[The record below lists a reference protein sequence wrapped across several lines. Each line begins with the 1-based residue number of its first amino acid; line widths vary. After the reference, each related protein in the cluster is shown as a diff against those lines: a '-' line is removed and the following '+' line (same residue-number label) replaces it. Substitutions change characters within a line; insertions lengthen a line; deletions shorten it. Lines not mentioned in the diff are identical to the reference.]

1 MDHLNEKID
10 PGKILNLQKYQY
22 AERLYIHGQVPANT
36 SRVGTVTVSNLG
48 DFMCQFITGSFTTLA
63 LNIAAIVDT
72 QVNYLSGQ
80 LIDGNG
86 NKRLFNTRIPFQL
99 LLSPGRR
106 KDATSSTVLTDPVG
120 NNLFYPLPFEYL
132 FPASTQIQMD
142 VNNTS
147 DTDNYYEITLHGFR
161 VLGKT
166 TLEGRDS
173 NEITV
178 V

>member
-1 MDHLNEKID
+1 MDHLNERVD
-10 PGKILNLQKYQY
+10 PETILNLQKKQY

-36 SRVGTVTVSNLG
+36 SRTGFVDVSNLG

-63 LNIAAIVDT
+63 LNVAVIVDT

-106 KDATSSTVLTDPVG
+106 KDATSTTVLTDPVG

-147 DTDNYYEITLHGFR
+147 DTDNYYEICLHGFR

-166 TLEGRDS
+166 TMEGRDS

-178 V
+178 I